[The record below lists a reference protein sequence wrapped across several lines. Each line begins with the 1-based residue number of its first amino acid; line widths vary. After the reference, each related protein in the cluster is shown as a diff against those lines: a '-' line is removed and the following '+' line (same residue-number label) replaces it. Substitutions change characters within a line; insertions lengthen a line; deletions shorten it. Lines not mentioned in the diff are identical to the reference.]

1 MNDADAARSVHL
13 QVPGL
18 GAFVRALLPV
28 QLERSHKVTYGVW
41 VGVSPEDLRR
51 ACEVWWEPSY
61 NELVLTGRLANAV
74 PPNVRVGAPVHLVV
88 RDPDH
93 VPYCDTSADR
103 SLEALLTL
111 TWRAIDGEP
120 VSPVEA

>member
-1 MNDADAARSVHL
+1 
-13 QVPGL
+13 
-18 GAFVRALLPV
+18 
-28 QLERSHKVTYGVW
+28 
-41 VGVSPEDLRR
+41 
-51 ACEVWWEPSY
+51 
-61 NELVLTGRLANAV
+61 V

-93 VPYCDTSADR
+93 VPHCDTSTDP

-111 TWRAIDGEP
+111 TWRAVDGEP